1 MVKCGESQGRQG
13 IFMCL
18 AALLCQ
24 QFFPTCKWRCE
35 DTDTLIRGS
44 FALTK
49 PCWLYSVFKCQNHN
63 SWSAFANTNASPV
76 NMALC
81 RNVCIRSYFSR
92 FFWRTR
98 SLSRLNLST
107 CLPFV
112 FVHRLVSV
120 DHFLLH
126 NIIHAKRWLK
136 ITWYLGAVLI
146 PKHIYS
152 TTSVVQEFFTEG
164 KGESEHRIQLNK
176 TTDNWPG
183 ICNFIVDLNL
193 WLAYFKICLK
203 ILSRWAWLHCNASTG
218 MKNTLICMW
227 YYRSRL
233 KCKAGLLHTFLS
245 FLLRPASLGVRSLLW
260 IEVVL
265 PSTSLLLNTPP
276 WRRIWFAPPF
286 IWKI

>member
-1 MVKCGESQGRQG
+1 
-13 IFMCL
+13 MCL

-63 SWSAFANTNASPV
+63 SWSAFANTTASPV

-126 NIIHAKRWLK
+126 NIIHAKRWPK

-193 WLAYFKICLK
+193 WLAYFKICLGGLGSCGRTINNFHVHFAHHGQGNYAFERKFVYYFGICVLLELATTTFICTHCCSK
-203 ILSRWAWLHCNASTG
+203 INYENEYIKI
-218 MKNTLICMW
+218 KN
-227 YYRSRL
+227 
-233 KCKAGLLHTFLS
+233 
-245 FLLRPASLGVRSLLW
+245 
-260 IEVVL
+260 
-265 PSTSLLLNTPP
+265 
-276 WRRIWFAPPF
+276 
-286 IWKI
+286 